1 MSSSSISLFSVCMD
15 IAMIE
20 NGLAEGW
27 IPFSYDNL
35 MSAMK
40 PGHPAD
46 ILDDIFC
53 DVGNTLYFDPTAK
66 IPTERLQRLLS
77 DLEEFKDCFNVDR
90 LQQPIDDLKEYLAQ

>member
-1 MSSSSISLFSVCMD
+1 MSLLSICMD

-20 NGLAEGW
+20 NGLAEGR

-53 DVGNTLYFDPTAK
+53 DVGDALYYDFAAE
-66 IPTERLQRLLS
+66 IPTERLQQLLS
-77 DLEEFKDCFNVDR
+77 DLEEFKACFNVDR
-90 LQQPIDDLKEYLAQ
+90 LQGPIDDLKEYLAQQS